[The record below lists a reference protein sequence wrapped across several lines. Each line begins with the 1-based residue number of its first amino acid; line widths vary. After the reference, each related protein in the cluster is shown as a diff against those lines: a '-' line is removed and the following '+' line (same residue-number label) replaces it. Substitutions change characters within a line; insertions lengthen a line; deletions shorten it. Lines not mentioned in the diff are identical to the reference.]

1 MRKNVYFDAVKS
13 DCVVVTDAWN
23 RHGDL
28 QIPSIDRGRFL
39 SKVDDVTR
47 RQEQIA
53 MQERA
58 LAALK
63 EERNDILREL
73 NGHCND
79 LRLAAKLHYGVDSLQ
94 YGDFGGTRGFL
105 RKARRSSTT
114 TESGT
119 VSSVQQN

>member
-1 MRKNVYFDAVKS
+1 MRKIVFFDTVKS
-13 DCVVVTDAWN
+13 DCVVVSDAWN

-39 SKVDDVTR
+39 AKVEDVTR
-47 RQEQIA
+47 RHEQIA
-53 MQERA
+53 VQERA
-58 LAALK
+58 LASLK

-73 NGHCND
+73 NSHCND

-105 RKARRSSTT
+105 RKARQRTATT
-114 TESGT
+114 DTGT
-119 VSSVQQN
+119 VSSAQQN